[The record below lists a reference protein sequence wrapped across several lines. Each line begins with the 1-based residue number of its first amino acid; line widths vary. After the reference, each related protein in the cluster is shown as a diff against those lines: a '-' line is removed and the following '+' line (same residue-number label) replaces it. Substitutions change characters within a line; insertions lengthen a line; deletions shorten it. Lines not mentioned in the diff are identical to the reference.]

1 MLQMKYLVKFVN
13 LEEDDK
19 DIIVSFAIQDS
30 EIDVRS
36 LILHR
41 TLFLE
46 EMLNEEERG
55 VIVSLEGENIE
66 NIENAN
72 TLSKIEINNS
82 EINIITKYSKY
93 KLDVTKIDDKDKE
106 NIVNLVTRQNYD
118 NRFVIEVS

>member
-1 MLQMKYLVKFVN
+1 MKYLAEFVN

-41 TLFLE
+41 TLLLE
-46 EMLNEEERG
+46 EMLNEEEKG
-55 VIVSLEGENIE
+55 VIVSLEGENLE
-66 NIENAN
+66 NENTN
-72 TLSKIEINNS
+72 TLSKFSINND

-93 KLDVTKIDDKDKE
+93 KLDITKIDDKDKE
-106 NIVNLVTRQNYD
+106 DMVSLVNKQNYD
-118 NRFVIEVS
+118 SRFVIEIA

>member
-1 MLQMKYLVKFVN
+1 MKYLVKFVN

-66 NIENAN
+66 NENAN